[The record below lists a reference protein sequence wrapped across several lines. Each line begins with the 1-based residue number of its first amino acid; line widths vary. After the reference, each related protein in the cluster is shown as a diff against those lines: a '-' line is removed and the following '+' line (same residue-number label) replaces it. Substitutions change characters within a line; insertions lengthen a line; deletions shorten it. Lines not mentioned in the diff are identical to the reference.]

1 MTTAFAGN
9 NGGVSPMNFNLRP
22 WAASWYPKKG
32 YVWSKGIDE
41 NFPHSYLQYCL
52 GSRFQERALNLS
64 RGGQCATMAPEV
76 GQGMFTYVPDGVLFS
91 GMKLKAWPGA
101 GASQWGGRDTRQAWV
116 GRDMIGN
123 FVLIRVKRT
132 EVPKPWNYGVDERTE
147 LEKTE
152 DELSNLKLDFYNPVY
167 EFPVIEQNHFRYE
180 WLFGF
185 VNSYNSYTGQHEI
198 VLKFDDIPVT
208 GKWVTLEKCMFQ
220 EWTRA
225 DMRILMDKLR
235 KQAEAHQ
242 KKWAEIRRQKK
253 EKEEK
258 EAAIDIQRV
267 WRGYQGRVYGDMPE
281 LISCSPGPRE
291 MEEVYGSNHPNWST
305 EDGSEVVNRFSTPK
319 QHGLAIPPKQKD
331 WVELFDP
338 GTQRPYYHNMTTGFS
353 TWNRPKW
360 FVDPYKGFPR
370 SVRRLMKSPG
380 GPRRLKFIRPRDMR
394 KSKNQN
400 RRSNLHLATLPQRK
414 PEHHPKEE
422 KPETVAEFLELRNLN
437 DCEIDSVPMKSR
449 YDKRKQQRDRAKD
462 RYLNNDVKNSFDW
475 HDGNMEA
482 CERRAKTKYNTV
494 SRNGNNLWGTRGRKG
509 AVAQRAKTQVRRN
522 RRRKMHNDTRS
533 VRSEE

>member
-1 MTTAFAGN
+1 MSTTFTGN
-9 NGGVSPMNFNLRP
+9 NGGVSPMSFNLRP
-22 WAASWYPKKG
+22 WAASWYPNKG
-32 YVWSKGIDE
+32 YRWNQGIDE
-41 NFPHSYLQYCL
+41 NFPESNLQYCL
-52 GSRFQERALNLS
+52 GSRFQEKALNLV
-64 RGGQCATMAPEV
+64 RGGQCVPMTPEV
-76 GQGMFTYVPDGVLFS
+76 GAGMFTYVPDGSLFS
-91 GMKLKAWPGA
+91 GLKLGAWG
-101 GASQWGGRDTRQAWV
+101 SQYGGRDTRPAWV

-132 EVPKPWNYGVDERTE
+132 EVPKSWNDGPDLRSE
-147 LEKTE
+147 LDKTE
-152 DELSNLKLDFYNPVY
+152 DELSNLKLDFYNDVY
-167 EFPVIEQNHFRYE
+167 EFPDIEQNHFRYE

-242 KKWAEIRRQKK
+242 EKWAEIRRQEK

-267 WRGYQGRVYGDMPE
+267 WRGYQGRVYGDMPG

-291 MEEVYGSNHPNWST
+291 MEEIYGSNHPNWST
-305 EDGSEVVNRFSTPK
+305 EDGSEVVNRFSTPQ

-370 SVRRLMKSPG
+370 SSG
-380 GPRRLKFIRPRDMR
+380 GPRPVRFIRPRDMR
-394 KSKNQN
+394 KSKNEN
-400 RRSNLHLATLPQRK
+400 RRRNLDLAILPQRK
-414 PEHHPKEE
+414 PEHHPKVE
-422 KPETVAEFLELRNLN
+422 KPETVVEFKELRDVN
-437 DCEIDSVPMKSR
+437 DHGKDSDPMESR
-449 YDKRKQQRDRAKD
+449 YDERQWQRNRAKN
-462 RYLNNDVKNSFDW
+462 RYWKNDVKNSFDW
-475 HDGNMEA
+475 HDGNKEA

>member
-1 MTTAFAGN
+1 MSTTFTGN

-22 WAASWYPKKG
+22 WAASWYPNKG
-32 YVWSKGIDE
+32 YRWNRGIDE
-41 NFPHSYLQYCL
+41 NFPESNLQYCL
-52 GSRFQERALNLS
+52 GSRFQEKALNLV
-64 RGGQCATMAPEV
+64 RGGQCVPMTPEV
-76 GQGMFTYVPDGVLFS
+76 GAGMFTYVPDGSLFS
-91 GMKLKAWPGA
+91 GLKLGAWG
-101 GASQWGGRDTRQAWV
+101 SQYGGRDTRPAWV

-132 EVPKPWNYGVDERTE
+132 EVPKSWNDGPDLRSE

-152 DELSNLKLDFYNPVY
+152 DELSNLKLDFYNDVY
-167 EFPVIEQNHFRYE
+167 EFPDIEQNHFRYE

-185 VNSYNSYTGQHEI
+185 VNSYDSYTGKHEI

-242 KKWAEIRRQKK
+242 EKWAEIRRQEK

-291 MEEVYGSNHPNWST
+291 MEEIYGSNHPNWST
-305 EDGSEVVNRFSTPK
+305 EDGSEVVNRFSTPQ

-370 SVRRLMKSPG
+370 SSG
-380 GPRRLKFIRPRDMR
+380 GPRPVRFIRPRDMR
-394 KSKNQN
+394 KSKNEN
-400 RRSNLHLATLPQRK
+400 RRRNLDLAILPQRK

-422 KPETVAEFLELRNLN
+422 KPETVAEFLEVRDVN
-437 DCEIDSVPMKSR
+437 DHGEDSVPMKSR
-449 YDKRKQQRDRAKD
+449 YHQRQWQRDRAKD

-475 HDGNMEA
+475 HDGNKEA

-509 AVAQRAKTQVRRN
+509 VVAQRAKAQVRRN